1 MPVLDI
7 VSTELRRTSSPT
19 LLRSGSPAGGS
30 CLGGSSNPA
39 TTSPS
44 KALPTASTCHPPH
57 TGHATPK
64 THHKFRTPFPLN
76 PTELQLHH
84 PHQRIRMVKLTFLAT
99 ALVAL
104 LAIGSVSAHR
114 TTITTTVVEEENPG
128 QQQCREQIQRQ
139 QNLRHCQMY
148 LAQGR
153 EYYEVA
159 MVTDPKPSAATASPR
174 MLPAAAED

>member
-1 MPVLDI
+1 M
-7 VSTELRRTSSPT
+7 
-19 LLRSGSPAGGS
+19 A
-30 CLGGSSNPA
+30 
-39 TTSPS
+39 
-44 KALPTASTCHPPH
+44 
-57 TGHATPK
+57 
-64 THHKFRTPFPLN
+64 
-76 PTELQLHH
+76 
-84 PHQRIRMVKLTFLAT
+84 KLTFLAT

-153 EYYEVA
+153 DQYEVA
-159 MVTDPKPSAATASPR
+159 MATDRNQQQHLRECCQQLRSMDEECRCEGVRMAVRQQQGQREREEMGQVMQKAQDLPSKCNLSPR
-174 MLPAAAED
+174 RCQIQSGWF

>member
-1 MPVLDI
+1 
-7 VSTELRRTSSPT
+7 
-19 LLRSGSPAGGS
+19 
-30 CLGGSSNPA
+30 
-39 TTSPS
+39 
-44 KALPTASTCHPPH
+44 
-57 TGHATPK
+57 
-64 THHKFRTPFPLN
+64 
-76 PTELQLHH
+76 
-84 PHQRIRMVKLTFLAT
+84 MVKLTFLAT

-153 EYYEVA
+153 EYYEAA
-159 MVTDPKPSAATASPR
+159 MVTDPNPQQQQHLRECCQQLQKIDEECRCEGVRTAVRQQQGQREREEMGQVMQKAEDLPSKCNLSPR
-174 MLPAAAED
+174 RCQIQAGWF

>member
-1 MPVLDI
+1 M
-7 VSTELRRTSSPT
+7 
-19 LLRSGSPAGGS
+19 A
-30 CLGGSSNPA
+30 
-39 TTSPS
+39 
-44 KALPTASTCHPPH
+44 
-57 TGHATPK
+57 
-64 THHKFRTPFPLN
+64 
-76 PTELQLHH
+76 
-84 PHQRIRMVKLTFLAT
+84 KLTFLAT

-153 EYYEVA
+153 DQYEVA
-159 MVTDPKPSAATASPR
+159 MVTDRNQQQHLRECCQQLRSIDEECRCEGVRMAVRQQQGQREREEMRQVMQKAQDLPSRCNLSPR
-174 MLPAAAED
+174 RCEIQAGWV